1 MDMPFLTVYVFFYLL
16 YIICLITIACGNQ
29 NGAKVLVDLFFPNY
43 HGTDSESTLL
53 SYVDRIMVLLIVDS
67 VALVMK
73 TYWAVLT
80 LFAARF
86 YPKKERYFFN

>member
-1 MDMPFLTVYVFFYLL
+1 M
-16 YIICLITIACGNQ
+16 ITIACGNK

-43 HGTDSESTLL
+43 DGTECESTLL
-53 SYVDRIMVLLIVDS
+53 LYVDRIMILSLVDS
-67 VALVMK
+67 VALVVK

-80 LFAARF
+80 LIAARF